1 MKTLIFNQ
9 LFIIDDSSKK
19 ARIVSFANGINVV
32 CGNERNEGNWIG
44 KSSLLR
50 SLYHTLGADALY
62 SKTEWEQ
69 GTNFLYVLKF
79 TWDDENFVMSRY
91 SGTFKLFKN
100 NRLVFHVTNRN
111 DLSNEL
117 NKLFN
122 MQILL
127 QSNPDGKYIT
137 ATPAVNYLLTFLD
150 QTAIKEFEFKSFDR
164 LGQFKAI
171 YEDVIYSHLGIP
183 LKQINEIIEKINNIT
198 ELRETEDK
206 NLTILDRLEKEIS
219 KNKNSGVI
227 DVEALRVKLQVYE
240 DEYNNILSETQKMKE
255 ELYKLYDDKYRLENT
270 IKDLNVAINSTN
282 KNIKI
287 ALKKHTCPVCDS
299 TLEDTSSVFFE
310 QSNNAESYKFHL
322 RQIENDLIEIERT
335 LVLKFEKYQSKVDDL
350 KKLEL
355 KIFSDEKDIKVQLES
370 IGYRSINEKITK
382 EIGEITN
389 KIKQFDE
396 DIKALKLDLKTL
408 NKVKNEIDGTYIK
421 ELTKIVQKYH
431 VPLKMDSITSAASRR
446 KSNSSEGLFVTVA
459 WLNALLNTKYKHNP
473 EATVFPLVFDNP
485 NDADFS
491 DGNERKIFTLIF
503 DHVPTEGQLITSK
516 ASFDIK
522 TYPTY
527 SINKIV
533 LDNDKHKLLVPE
545 QYQLA
550 LETIKDFF

>member
-1 MKTLIFNQ
+1 
-9 LFIIDDSSKK
+9 
-19 ARIVSFANGINVV
+19 
-32 CGNERNEGNWIG
+32 
-44 KSSLLR
+44 
-50 SLYHTLGADALY
+50 
-62 SKTEWEQ
+62 
-69 GTNFLYVLKF
+69 
-79 TWDDENFVMSRY
+79 
-91 SGTFKLFKN
+91 
-100 NRLVFHVTNRN
+100 
-111 DLSNEL
+111 
-117 NKLFN
+117 
-122 MQILL
+122 
-127 QSNPDGKYIT
+127 
-137 ATPAVNYLLTFLD
+137 
-150 QTAIKEFEFKSFDR
+150 
-164 LGQFKAI
+164 
-171 YEDVIYSHLGIP
+171 
-183 LKQINEIIEKINNIT
+183 
-198 ELRETEDK
+198 
-206 NLTILDRLEKEIS
+206 
-219 KNKNSGVI
+219 
-227 DVEALRVKLQVYE
+227 
-240 DEYNNILSETQKMKE
+240 
-255 ELYKLYDDKYRLENT
+255 
-270 IKDLNVAINSTN
+270 
-282 KNIKI
+282 
-287 ALKKHTCPVCDS
+287 
-299 TLEDTSSVFFE
+299 VFFE

>member
-19 ARIVSFANGINVV
+19 ARIVSFAKGINVV

-69 GTNFLYVLKF
+69 GTNFLYVLDF
-79 TWDDENFVMSRY
+79 TWNNENFVMSRY

-100 NRLVFHVTNRN
+100 KNLIFHVTKRD

-150 QTAIKEFEFKSFDR
+150 QTAIKEFDFKSFDK
-164 LGQFKAI
+164 LGQFKDI

-183 LKQINEIIEKINNIT
+183 LRQINEIIGKINEIS
-198 ELRETEDK
+198 ELRNKEDD
-206 NLTILDRLEKEIS
+206 NLKILKRLEKEVS
-219 KNKNSGVI
+219 KNKNSDVI
-227 DVEALRVKLQVYE
+227 DVDLLRAKLQAYE
-240 DEYNNILSETQKMKE
+240 IEYNDILSETQKMKKD
-255 ELYKLYDDKYRLENT
+255 LYKLYDDKSNLENT
-270 IKDLNVAINSTN
+270 IKDLKAAINSTE
-282 KNIKI
+282 KNINLV
-287 ALKKHTCPVCDS
+287 LKKHTCPVCDS
-299 TLEDTSSVFFE
+299 TLEDDSSVFFE
-310 QSNNAESYKFHL
+310 QSNNADAYRFHL
-322 RQIENDLIEIERT
+322 RQIENEMVEIERK
-335 LVLKFEKYQSKVDDL
+335 LEMKFEKYQSKVNDL
-350 KKLEL
+350 KELES

-370 IGYRSINEKITK
+370 IGYRSINEKITQ
-382 EIGEITN
+382 EIGEITV
-389 KIKQFDE
+389 KIEQLDGE
-396 DIKALKLDLKTL
+396 IKNLRRDKKNL
-408 NKVKNEIDGTYIK
+408 NQVKKEIDDTYIL

-459 WLNALLNTKYKHNP
+459 WLNALLKTKYKHNI

-503 DHVPTEGQLITSK
+503 DHIPVEGQLITSK
-516 ASFDIK
+516 ASFDVES
-522 TYPTY
+522 YPTY
-527 SINKIV
+527 TINKIV
-533 LDNDKHKLLVPE
+533 LDNDQHKLLQAE
-545 QYQLA
+545 QYQVA
-550 LETIKDFF
+550 IEMIKDFF